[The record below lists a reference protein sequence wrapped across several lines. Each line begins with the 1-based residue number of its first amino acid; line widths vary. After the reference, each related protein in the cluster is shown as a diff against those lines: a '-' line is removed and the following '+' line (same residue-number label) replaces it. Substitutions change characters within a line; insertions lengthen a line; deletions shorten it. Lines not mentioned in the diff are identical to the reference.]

1 LSLTQKSST
10 ARGYLASELSDP
22 RANEFERTMA
32 LYGLAQIDLRTNNYE
47 QSLARIDEVIA
58 AFPDKPILLVDKAV
72 ILSDQ
77 GEYLQA
83 RILLEQVRRK
93 EPNNSYVLYN
103 LGKVVAKLGDTEQA
117 VNLLK
122 EVVYNIPEFSD
133 VYFEIGKIL
142 SGQGKNIEAR
152 FYLGKFNLYE
162 GKLKLA
168 TANFKQVADK
178 TDEQS
183 EIGKESREMLALIE
197 RLKKK

>member
-1 LSLTQKSST
+1 MTQKSSV
-10 ARGYLASELSDP
+10 ARGHLASELSDP
-22 RANEFERTMA
+22 RATEFERTMA
-32 LYGLAQIDLRTNNYE
+32 LYGLSQIDQRTNNYE

-58 AFPDKPILLVDKAV
+58 VFPDQSILLVDKAA

-83 RILLEQVRRK
+83 RLLLEQVRRK

-103 LGKVVAKLGDTEQA
+103 LGRVTARLGDSELA
-117 VNLLK
+117 VELFK
-122 EVVYNIPEFSD
+122 EVAYNNPEFSD

-152 FYLGKFNLYE
+152 FYLGQFNLYE

-168 TANFKQVADK
+168 AANFKQVADK
-178 TDEQS
+178 TEEQS
-183 EIGKESREMLALIE
+183 ELGKKSREMLALIE
-197 RLKKK
+197 RLNKK